1 MSMTKNVL
9 GATALAAVLAL
20 AAPAGAQGQLALELR
35 GSINNPMGDFGDDE
49 QLGASSEAG
58 LGGDVI
64 YSLSP
69 NLSVYGGYEQQM
81 FGCEGCGDDDGAT
94 SSGFQGG
101 AKLIAY
107 RDGLLPWLKAGVVG
121 RKLQLEEDG
130 FEVESDTGVGFQVA
144 AGVDIPLGDVLWFSP
159 GVRYEAYDAEFD
171 VAGDFVTTE
180 QAVQF
185 LALDLGLHIHLGQL
199 SN

>member
-1 MSMTKNVL
+1 MRITLNTL
-9 GATALAAVLAL
+9 GATALAAAL
-20 AAPAGAQGQLALELR
+20 AFAAPSAAQGQLALEIR
-35 GSINNPMGDFGDDE
+35 GSINNPMGDFGDDGG
-49 QLGASSEAG
+49 LDAKSEAG
-58 LGGDVI
+58 FGGDLI
-64 YSLSP
+64 YSVSP

-81 FGCEGCGDDDGAT
+81 FGCDGCGDDEGAT
-94 SSGFQGG
+94 SSGFEGG

-121 RKLQLEEDG
+121 RKLQLEDNG

-171 VAGDFVTTE
+171 IVDEFVTAE
-180 QAVQF
+180 QSVQF
-185 LALDLGLHIHLGQL
+185 LALDLGLHIHLGNL